1 MTAAI
6 LGAGGAHNPQAEQM
20 AGESMRR
27 TLAAQAAAIWP
38 QERGLFRRYALP
50 QRARIADVGTGTD
63 AKIGRRTL
71 PLLQKLGLVDLS
83 VDYVVV
89 DTQRVPRAT
98 FAAILTAWRDGFA
111 ATIADHSGLARA
123 ETRALFRRDRHRYPR
138 SGPVRRMAG
147 ADRERPASGLSD
159 AENVSRP
166 VPVG

>member
-1 MTAAI
+1 VTAAI

-27 TLAAQAAAIWP
+27 TLAAQAAAIWQ

-111 ATIADHSGLARA
+111 ATIADHSGLART
-123 ETRALFRRDRHRYPR
+123 ETRALFDGIVTGILDPDQYAVWQVPIV
-138 SGPVRRMAG
+138 SGR
-147 ADRERPASGLSD
+147 
-159 AENVSRP
+159 RP
-166 VPVG
+166 VCPTRKT